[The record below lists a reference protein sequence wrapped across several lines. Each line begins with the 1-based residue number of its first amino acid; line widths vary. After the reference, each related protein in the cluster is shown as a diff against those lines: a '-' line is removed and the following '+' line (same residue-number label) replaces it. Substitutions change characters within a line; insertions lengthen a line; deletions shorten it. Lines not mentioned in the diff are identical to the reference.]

1 MGIYFEDMLI
11 VEGKNDSVRAG
22 GKGEFELKKGQLLL
36 RRGTGSDK
44 DCWWRRKM
52 DCKLLGKYD

>member
-1 MGIYFEDMLI
+1 MLI

-22 GKGEFELKKGQLLL
+22 GEGEFELKKGQFLL